1 MPNRLKLLHAWLQD
15 ILDTHSYM
23 LEPASTDASF
33 RRYFRAQVG
42 DAAYI
47 VMDAPP
53 ARENCQ
59 SFVSIATL
67 LANVGVH
74 VPSVLSADV
83 TQGFL
88 LLEDLGSEHYL
99 DVLDGSNVER
109 LYGDAF
115 AALATFQACAPIDSL
130 CRYSESLLRAEM
142 ELFLDWFL
150 VKHLQ
155 IDPSENE
162 RKQLAELFGV
172 LCRAALEQPQVFVH
186 RDYHSRNLMIQQ
198 RHNPGIL
205 DFQDAVHG
213 PVTYDLVSLLRDVY
227 ICWSSDQVE
236 KWVAGYHDLAVQH
249 GILEQ
254 ENPAAFQRWFDL
266 MGVQRHLKV
275 AGIFSRLNYRDGKP
289 RYLKDIALALT
300 YLLEICGR
308 YSELKPLSDL
318 FQAWALSDRLQ
329 ERNAAVLSRSTG
341 D

>member
-83 TQGFL
+83 AQGFL

-318 FQAWALSDRLQ
+318 FQAWALIDRLQ

>member
-99 DVLDGSNVER
+99 DVLDGGNVER

-150 VKHLQ
+150 IKHLQ

-162 RKQLAELFGV
+162 RNQLAELFGV

-289 RYLKDIALALT
+289 GYLKDIALALT